1 MKNTTLKYFIIFITI
16 HLNIT
21 GCSSIPT
28 EDVKPVG
35 LSNQQALNL
44 ENLDSHIKEWNKISP
59 SLHRLVAIESELKDL
74 ILELNTLIDIEPESK
89 KPTSR
94 AQVTPPI
101 IKPATA
107 TEPATAIV
115 PATESATVPSTVPAT
130 AIVPS
135 TVPSTV
141 PSIMNDKPLMEEHRA
156 KLYSIQLF
164 SVTDKKVLKSKW
176 KELSSKHARIFNNFT
191 AFYQEKNINGVRYYR
206 LKIGAFANKKNA
218 LKKCDEMNTVNIKC
232 YITDG
237 VGTQL

>member
-115 PATESATVPSTVPAT
+115 PATESATVPSTVP
-130 AIVPS
+130 
-135 TVPSTV
+135 
-141 PSIMNDKPLMEEHRA
+141 SIMNDKPLMEEHRA